1 MKKTTIH
8 TPKLAAI
15 RFIGNFQKKLFEVG
29 ARKLPILSTGDIV
42 IVNEIESTLLLR
54 QPHFERVDI
63 ETLFVGENEENDEV
77 LQTENTD
84 IKENSVIEKLETI
97 TDKNELE
104 ALGREYGV
112 ELDRRES
119 IENMK
124 DDLTESLAEKDETE
138 NTSEETAESQEQQ
151 ETTEETAESQEQQET
166 TEETENTSEE
176 TAGSILPFK
185 EDLETL
191 TEEEI
196 KEACIK
202 AGIKIGRKTI
212 DTLKATLLPHLPSKE
227 N

>member
-54 QPHFERVDI
+54 QPHFERVNI
-63 ETLFVGENEENDEV
+63 ETLFVSENEENNEE
-77 LQTENTD
+77 LEQNTTNTD
-84 IKENSVIEKLETI
+84 ENLVTEKIEMI

-104 ALGREYGV
+104 ALGREHGV

-124 DDLTESLAEKDETE
+124 DDLAESLAEKNETE
-138 NTSEETAESQEQQ
+138 NTS
-151 ETTEETAESQEQQET
+151 EETAESQEQQET

>member
-54 QPHFERVDI
+54 QPHFERVNI
-63 ETLFVGENEENDEV
+63 ETLFVSENEENDEE
-77 LQTENTD
+77 LEQNTTNTD
-84 IKENSVIEKLETI
+84 ENLVTEKIEMI

-104 ALGREYGV
+104 ALGREHGV

-124 DDLTESLAEKDETE
+124 DDLAESLAEK
-138 NTSEETAESQEQQ
+138 N
-151 ETTEETAESQEQQET
+151 
-166 TEETENTSEE
+166 ETENTSEE

>member
-63 ETLFVGENEENDEV
+63 ETLFVGENEENDDA

-104 ALGREYGV
+104 ALGREHGV

-138 NTSEETAESQEQQ
+138 NTSEEPAETQEQ
-151 ETTEETAESQEQQET
+151 EEVTV
-166 TEETENTSEE
+166 ETENTSEE
-176 TAGSILPFK
+176 PAEKVLPFK

-191 TEEEI
+191 TEEEV
-196 KEACIK
+196 KEACTK
-202 AGIKIGRKTI
+202 VGIKIGRKTI
-212 DTLKATLLPHLPSKE
+212 DTLKATLLPHLPSKD